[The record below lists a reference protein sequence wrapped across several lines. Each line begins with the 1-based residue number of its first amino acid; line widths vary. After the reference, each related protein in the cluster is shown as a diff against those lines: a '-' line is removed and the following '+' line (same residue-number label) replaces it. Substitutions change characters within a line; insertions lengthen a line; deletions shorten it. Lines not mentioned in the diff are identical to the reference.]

1 MCVCIMYVCVIHIY
15 TVCSILMYSWC
26 MSTAHFGLNV
36 LVPKLKVK
44 LRRLTLLNLEQ
55 CWYSGVTSLHLP
67 SSAEQWRITP
77 QTKLGKLMVRRLLF
91 YGSE

>member
-1 MCVCIMYVCVIHIY
+1 MQF
-15 TVCSILMYSWC
+15 SWC
-26 MSTAHFGLNV
+26 ISTAHFGLNV

-44 LRRLTLLNLEQ
+44 LRRLTLLNMEQ
-55 CWYSGVTSLHLP
+55 CWYSDITSLHLL

-77 QTKLGKLMVRRLLF
+77 QTKLGKLMVRQLLY